1 MKNLRKAHPLLK
13 PFRQQT
19 QQAATIWAGLELNT
33 RIDLCSQFILLPL
46 IESNQ
51 TLSKELLDQTL
62 PAAIDLERMASSLL
76 AEGGI
81 PFHSIRDLLDKTTSL
96 YLVGGD
102 E

>member
-19 QQAATIWAGLELNT
+19 QQDATSWPGLDLNT
-33 RIDLCSQFILLPL
+33 RIDLCSQFVLLPL
-46 IESNQ
+46 IENNK
-51 TLSKELLDQTL
+51 TLSQDLLDQTL

-76 AEGGI
+76 DEGQI

-96 YLVGGD
+96 FLMTED
-102 E
+102 